1 MSDLYLIP
9 TSSGGDITITD
20 GQPQMTSGIET
31 AVYLSLFTAGYWGN
45 AISDEQYAS
54 EMEDLFARPLTN
66 QTRLAVMDEA
76 KRLLAWM
83 VENGIAQ
90 EIEVRAEIPSVGVL
104 HLAITIHEP
113 GGAEETI
120 AYALNWEAQEAS
132 LI

>member
-31 AVYLSLFTAGYWGN
+31 AVYLSLFTQGYWGN
-45 AISDEQYAS
+45 SVSQEQYDS
-54 EMEDLFARPLTN
+54 EMDALFAKPLSN
-66 QTRLAVMDEA
+66 QTRLAVIDEA

-83 VENGIAQ
+83 IADGLAA
-90 EIEVRAEIPSVGVL
+90 EIEVSAGIPAVGVL

-113 GGAEETI
+113 DKTTETF
-120 AYALNWEAQEAS
+120 AYALNWNAQEAS